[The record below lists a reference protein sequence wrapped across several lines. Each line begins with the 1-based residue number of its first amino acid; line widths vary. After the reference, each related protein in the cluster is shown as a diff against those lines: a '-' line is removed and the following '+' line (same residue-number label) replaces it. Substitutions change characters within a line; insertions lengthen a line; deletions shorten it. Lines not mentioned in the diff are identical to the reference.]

1 MGSGLTYAENKS
13 RAHVQRAGVLRT
25 GHQSGLQGTYERTI
39 ITSRPTMID
48 FSRWPTNNDQ
58 IINIIFFCPV
68 SAGLLQL
75 LFGRQ
80 HSRVGLAQSDV
91 GETIPRAHGRSV
103 VHRHLFGRFETV
115 DRRPGQH
122 RPLLGPER
130 GPTATATRFLVTGT
144 SLPHHDIRS
153 SLHPF
158 FIRIRAHVHRVR
170 LTCDSSYYNTRRFFL
185 FRTDILA
192 GLLSDRRM
200 VGSRHGELQRRSVA
214 RPQTGQ
220 IPTASAR
227 VVRAFV
233 ALCDVW

>member
-1 MGSGLTYAENKS
+1 MGSGFTYAENKS
-13 RAHVQRAGVLRT
+13 GAHVQRAGVLRS
-25 GHQSGLQGTYERTI
+25 GYQSGLQG
-39 ITSRPTMID
+39 
-48 FSRWPTNNDQ
+48 
-58 IINIIFFCPV
+58 V
-68 SAGLLQL
+68 LQL

-103 VHRHLFGRFETV
+103 VHRHLFGRFKTV

-130 GPTATATRFLVTGT
+130 GPTVAATRFLVT
-144 SLPHHDIRS
+144 
-153 SLHPF
+153 
-158 FIRIRAHVHRVR
+158 
-170 LTCDSSYYNTRRFFL
+170 
-185 FRTDILA
+185 DILA
-192 GLLSDRRM
+192 RLLSDRRM

-233 ALCDVW
+233 TLCDVW